1 MDQKLLYRIA
11 LTQIPGVGGV
21 TARRLIAHCG
31 GVEAVFKERAAA
43 LQKIPGVGEHLA
55 RAVRSHSFF
64 DSSEQELRFI
74 ERNGIRPL
82 FYLDGDYPARLKEC
96 EDGPLLLYVKGT
108 TDLNHARV
116 VAVIGTRSMTSYGK
130 AKCEELVRE
139 MKGLGVLVVSGLA
152 YGVDACAH
160 ETALQHGL
168 PTAAVLGHGLDRIY
182 PYLHQNLARKMLREG
197 GALVTDFISGTKP
210 DRENFPK
217 RNRII
222 AGLCDAVVVIEAAVT
237 GGALITA
244 NIANTYNRDV
254 FALPGRVD
262 DPYSQGCN
270 KLIRINK
277 AHLLERVD
285 NLQYIMNWEPGNS
298 NRNALQTSLFV
309 SLTPEEKTVA
319 AFLREHTDAG
329 IDQIVSGV
337 PFNLSKTSSLLLGL
351 EFKGVVKPLPGK
363 HFRLQAQVDCSG

>member
-1 MDQKLLYRIA
+1 MDQSLLYRIA
-11 LTQIPGVGGV
+11 LTLIPGVGGV
-21 TARRLIAHCG
+21 TARRLISYCG
-31 GVEAVFKERAAA
+31 SVEAVFKERSKT
-43 LQKIPGVGEHLA
+43 LQKIPGIGEQLA
-55 RAVRSHSFF
+55 SAVSSHSFF
-64 DSSEQELRFI
+64 NRAEKEIRFI
-74 ERNGIRPL
+74 ERNGIRPM
-82 FYLDGDYPARLKEC
+82 FYLDDDFPTRLREC
-96 EDGPLLLYVKGT
+96 DDGPLLIYVKGAA
-108 TDLNHARV
+108 DLNHVRI

-139 MKGLGVLVVSGLA
+139 MQGLGVLIVSGLA

-160 ETALQHGL
+160 EAALQYGL

-182 PYLHQNLARKMLREG
+182 PNMHQNLARKILQEG
-197 GALVTDFISGTKP
+197 GALVTDFVSGTNP

-254 FALPGRVD
+254 FALPGKVHD
-262 DPYSQGCN
+262 KYSQGCN
-270 KLIRINK
+270 KLIKINK
-277 AHLLERVD
+277 AHLLEYVAD
-285 NLQYIMNWEPGNS
+285 LQYIMNWEPGS
-298 NRNALQTSLFV
+298 NNNNARQTSLFF
-309 SLTPEEKTVA
+309 SLTPEEKEVV
-319 AFLREHTDAG
+319 AFLKDKKDAG

-337 PFNLSKTSSLLLGL
+337 RFNLSKTSSLLLSL

-363 HFRLQAQVDCSG
+363 HFRLQADVT